1 MKVSI
6 KTTLNNLITRGIIM
20 GNLGAKINDSVSKLK
35 TYWHTPPQGYYVNYK
50 EFLNLALGAG
60 SISFS
65 SVLISWTTIAINIPM
80 MISYFKV
87 SSGFIFVAGMAASA
101 LGLVRAPILSMMID
115 NSKSSR
121 NKFKRFLP
129 SSAILTVLC
138 FCAVPFIPQS
148 LTENILF
155 SFSIPSIPI
164 FAVEASK
171 IDVSFGALLM
181 FILIQV
187 GTFFSTILNQCL
199 VGIEQ
204 TISPVAQERANIGAF
219 KGLVSNIPSS
229 IVNVIL
235 PLGAGLLFASS
246 DNPMNNIEIYR
257 WSFPIC
263 GLGCIIF
270 VFFAYF
276 GTEERTI
283 VHKEYVAQVKF
294 LDGTKQLLTN
304 KYFWIIT
311 LYNVFIGVRGN
322 INMYLW
328 ICNYAI
334 GGQNGSFALSVCNI
348 LLNNALVPGMLIGPF
363 LIKKLGKRNVMLIS
377 TIGFMVMSFMQ
388 LFTLKQPYLILV
400 AIFFQNIFNG
410 LSYIS
415 TIMIPD
421 VLDYQQ
427 WKTGK
432 RLEGFW
438 QNFSAFVTT
447 IFGFFT
453 SALMPLFMSFGGVG
467 FGDNIDEALKDKT
480 IMMDTFQ
487 SVTWLGIIFA
497 VLSVIPIFFY
507 DLSEKKHAN
516 YIRAL
521 RIRAA
526 VKNYENNELDNND
539 IFFVKETL
547 EYVASSNDD
556 FLKNELKKYD
566 CLEKIAGEN
575 ICSEN

>member
-1 MKVSI
+1 
-6 KTTLNNLITRGIIM
+6 
-20 GNLGAKINDSVSKLK
+20 
-35 TYWHTPPQGYYVNYK
+35 
-50 EFLNLALGAG
+50 
-60 SISFS
+60 
-65 SVLISWTTIAINIPM
+65 M

-270 VFFAYF
+270 VFFCLF
-276 GTEERTI
+276 RNRRTN
-283 VHKEYVAQVKF
+283 H
-294 LDGTKQLLTN
+294 
-304 KYFWIIT
+304 
-311 LYNVFIGVRGN
+311 
-322 INMYLW
+322 
-328 ICNYAI
+328 
-334 GGQNGSFALSVCNI
+334 
-348 LLNNALVPGMLIGPF
+348 
-363 LIKKLGKRNVMLIS
+363 
-377 TIGFMVMSFMQ
+377 
-388 LFTLKQPYLILV
+388 
-400 AIFFQNIFNG
+400 
-410 LSYIS
+410 
-415 TIMIPD
+415 
-421 VLDYQQ
+421 
-427 WKTGK
+427 
-432 RLEGFW
+432 
-438 QNFSAFVTT
+438 
-447 IFGFFT
+447 
-453 SALMPLFMSFGGVG
+453 
-467 FGDNIDEALKDKT
+467 
-480 IMMDTFQ
+480 
-487 SVTWLGIIFA
+487 
-497 VLSVIPIFFY
+497 
-507 DLSEKKHAN
+507 
-516 YIRAL
+516 
-521 RIRAA
+521 
-526 VKNYENNELDNND
+526 
-539 IFFVKETL
+539 
-547 EYVASSNDD
+547 
-556 FLKNELKKYD
+556 
-566 CLEKIAGEN
+566 
-575 ICSEN
+575 CS

>member
-1 MKVSI
+1 
-6 KTTLNNLITRGIIM
+6 M

-283 VHKEYVAQVKF
+283 VHKEYVAQIKF

-334 GGQNGSFALSVCNI
+334 GGQNGSFVLSVCNI

-547 EYVASSNDD
+547 EYVASSNDN

>member
-1 MKVSI
+1 
-6 KTTLNNLITRGIIM
+6 M

-539 IFFVKETL
+539 IFFIKETL
-547 EYVASSNDD
+547 EYVALSNDD

>member
-1 MKVSI
+1 
-6 KTTLNNLITRGIIM
+6 M

-526 VKNYENNELDNND
+526 VKNYKNNELDNND
-539 IFFVKETL
+539 IFFIKETL
-547 EYVASSNDD
+547 EYVALSNDD

>member
-1 MKVSI
+1 
-6 KTTLNNLITRGIIM
+6 M

-334 GGQNGSFALSVCNI
+334 GGQNGSFVLSVCNI

-539 IFFVKETL
+539 IFFIKETL
-547 EYVASSNDD
+547 EYVALSNDD

>member
-1 MKVSI
+1 
-6 KTTLNNLITRGIIM
+6 M

-171 IDVSFGALLM
+171 IDVSSGALLM

-487 SVTWLGIIFA
+487 SVNWLGIIFA

>member
-1 MKVSI
+1 
-6 KTTLNNLITRGIIM
+6 M

-521 RIRAA
+521 RIRVA

-539 IFFVKETL
+539 IFFIKETL

>member
-1 MKVSI
+1 
-6 KTTLNNLITRGIIM
+6 M

-377 TIGFMVMSFMQ
+377 TIGFMVISFMQ

-539 IFFVKETL
+539 IFFIKETL

>member
-1 MKVSI
+1 
-6 KTTLNNLITRGIIM
+6 M

-539 IFFVKETL
+539 IFFIKETL

>member
-1 MKVSI
+1 
-6 KTTLNNLITRGIIM
+6 M

-539 IFFVKETL
+539 IFFIKETL
-547 EYVASSNDD
+547 EYVASNNDD

>member
-283 VHKEYVAQVKF
+283 VHKEYVAQIKF

-334 GGQNGSFALSVCNI
+334 GGQNGSFVLSVCNI

-547 EYVASSNDD
+547 EYVASSNDN

>member
-1 MKVSI
+1 
-6 KTTLNNLITRGIIM
+6 M

>member
-1 MKVSI
+1 
-6 KTTLNNLITRGIIM
+6 M

-101 LGLVRAPILSMMID
+101 LGPVRAPILSMMID

-129 SSAILTVLC
+129 SSAILAVLC

-539 IFFVKETL
+539 IFFIKETL

>member
-1 MKVSI
+1 
-6 KTTLNNLITRGIIM
+6 M

-334 GGQNGSFALSVCNI
+334 GGQNGSFVLSVCNI

-539 IFFVKETL
+539 IFFIKETL
-547 EYVASSNDD
+547 EYVASSNDN

>member
-539 IFFVKETL
+539 IFFIKETL

>member
-1 MKVSI
+1 
-6 KTTLNNLITRGIIM
+6 M

-547 EYVASSNDD
+547 EYVASNNDD

>member
-6 KTTLNNLITRGIIM
+6 KTILNNLITRGIIM

-129 SSAILTVLC
+129 SSAILTVIC

-539 IFFVKETL
+539 IFFIKETL

>member
-1 MKVSI
+1 
-6 KTTLNNLITRGIIM
+6 M

-526 VKNYENNELDNND
+526 VKNYKNNELDNND
-539 IFFVKETL
+539 IFFIKETL

>member
-1 MKVSI
+1 
-6 KTTLNNLITRGIIM
+6 M

-87 SSGFIFVAGMAASA
+87 SSGFIFVAGMVASA

-539 IFFVKETL
+539 IFFIKETL
-547 EYVASSNDD
+547 EYVALSNDD